1 MFSVAVPPYRGDV
14 TLYPNGRFVIVG
26 KFATAFQ
33 NIVVVT
39 GVKMTL

>member
-14 TLYPNGRFVIVG
+14 TLYPNGRFVG
-26 KFATAFQ
+26 KVATAFQ

-39 GVKMTL
+39 GLKMTL